1 MAKAIRKE
9 PLAHKLAKLVDDQS
23 DLLKVQNNQSERLF
37 KIIKAMEI
45 TIRDQHELIV
55 ELSKSMDAANQRTAD
70 IIEKVPKHH
79 SN

>member
-45 TIRDQHELIV
+45 TIRDSV
-55 ELSKSMDAANQRTAD
+55 YN
-70 IIEKVPKHH
+70 V
-79 SN
+79 